1 MSRIIVGTLC
11 VLALAACS
19 EPFATIPGGELAGS
33 MEDPPLE
40 WQSVPET
47 IQLESRPTNPYS
59 INIWSVGLDRDLYI
73 ATSADGTTWSAF
85 IAEDRAIKVRLGE
98 RIYPL
103 HAAEVNDPTERG
115 RVAAA
120 YLEKYDV
127 DENDGWVQRG
137 LIFRLDRR

>member
-1 MSRIIVGTLC
+1 MSRFVVGTLC

-19 EPFATIPGGELAGS
+19 EPFATIPGGQLSGA
-33 MEDPPLE
+33 MNDPPVQWE
-40 WQSVPET
+40 TVPET
-47 IQLESRPTNPYS
+47 VQLETRPTNPYS
-59 INIWSVGLDRDLYI
+59 INIWSVGIGRDLYV
-73 ATSADGTTWSAF
+73 ATSADGTTWSGF
-85 IAEDRAIKVRLGE
+85 IAEDRAVKVRMGDRL
-98 RIYPL
+98 YPL
-103 HAAEVNDPTERG
+103 HAAQVDDPGERG